1 MTKASEARAR
11 SRECRLAVHTALEH
25 GPLTWSELQAAL
37 PDITPGHLRG
47 ALMRLIKTGT
57 VHSTGARRERQ
68 EPAYE
73 LWAHI
78 TARLR
83 ANARARSVSTLDD
96 IRTES
101 PGWENA
107 RRVA

>member
-1 MTKASEARAR
+1 MTKATEARAR
-11 SRECRLAVHTALEH
+11 SRECRLQVHAALEH

-37 PDITPGHLRG
+37 PDVQPSHLRG

-57 VHSTGARRERQ
+57 VHSTGTTRERQ

-83 ANARARSVSTLDD
+83 LAARERSVSTVDD
-96 IRTES
+96 IRTEHVS
-101 PGWENA
+101 WENA

>member
-1 MTKASEARAR
+1 MSKATEARAR
-11 SRECRLAVHTALEH
+11 SRECRLRAHTALEH

-37 PDITPGHLRG
+37 PDITPGHLRS
-47 ALMRLIKTGT
+47 ALMHLVKAGT
-57 VHSTGARRERQ
+57 VHSTGSTRGRE
-68 EPAYE
+68 ELSYE

-83 ANARARSVSTLDD
+83 LAARERSVSTVDD
-96 IRTES
+96 IRTEHVS
-101 PGWENA
+101 WENA

>member
-1 MTKASEARAR
+1 MTKATEARAR
-11 SRECRLAVHTALEH
+11 SRECRLQVHAALEH

-37 PDITPGHLRG
+37 PDVQPSHLRG

-57 VHSTGARRERQ
+57 VHSTGTTRERQ

-83 ANARARSVSTLDD
+83 DRARERSVSTVDD
-96 IRTES
+96 IRTEHVS
-101 PGWENA
+101 WENA

>member
-1 MTKASEARAR
+1 MTKATEARAR
-11 SRECRLAVHTALEH
+11 SRECRLQVHAALEH

-37 PDITPGHLRG
+37 PDVQPSHLRG

-57 VHSTGARRERQ
+57 VHSTGTTRERQ

-83 ANARARSVSTLDD
+83 DRARERSVSTVDD

>member
-1 MTKASEARAR
+1 MTRASEARAR

-57 VHSTGARRERQ
+57 VHSTGTTRERQ

-83 ANARARSVSTLDD
+83 DQARERNASTLDD
-96 IRTES
+96 LRTEGPS
-101 PGWENA
+101 WENA